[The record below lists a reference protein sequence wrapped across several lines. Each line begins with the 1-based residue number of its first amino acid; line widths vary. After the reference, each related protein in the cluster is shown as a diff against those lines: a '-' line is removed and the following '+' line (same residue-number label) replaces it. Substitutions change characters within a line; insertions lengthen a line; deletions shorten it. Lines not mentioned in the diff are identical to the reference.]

1 MNQIAK
7 AADVSQNQTSRR
19 GFLNK
24 LWVMLGIVALGELL
38 WMAFSFIRPKKGP
51 LSENPATTIM
61 SAGSI
66 ESFSAGSV
74 TAFQRGPFYLVRLE
88 DEGYL
93 ALSCKCTHLGC
104 TVPWREDEGQFH
116 CPCHSS
122 LFSRQGEVIGG
133 PAPRPLDLFPV
144 SLRDG
149 DLVVDTSRPIEREA
163 FDSSQVFYLG

>member
-1 MNQIAK
+1 MVANPRAQK
-7 AADVSQNQTSRR
+7 EMSRR
-19 GFLNK
+19 RFLG
-24 LWVMLGIVALGELL
+24 WVWGASLAGLFGQAGIALLQFFKPRVA
-38 WMAFSFIRPKKGP
+38 P
-51 LSENPATTIM
+51 
-61 SAGSI
+61 GSI
-66 ESFSAGSV
+66 GGDVVAGV
-74 TAFQRGPFYLVRLE
+74 PEEFAPGTVNYIQKGRFYISRLE
-88 DEGYL
+88 DGGVL
-93 ALSCKCTHLGC
+93 ALWQRCTHLGC